1 MKMRKISVML
11 TNVLISPNVEN
22 ELTYLGIKVERLAG
36 SDRYETAVKVATI
49 LTPKD
54 SLHKSVENFLCEKA
68 GQWKVYVIGNTDV
81 ISNNVYN
88 RFLNAERIMASFET
102 RKTLG

>member
-36 SDRYETAVKVATI
+36 SDRYETAVKVAEKGMPTI
-49 LTPKD
+49 LTPMDDKGSIFILD
-54 SLHKSVENFLCEKA
+54 EPTTGLHA
-68 GQWKVYVIGNTDV
+68 
-81 ISNNVYN
+81 
-88 RFLNAERIMASFET
+88 
-102 RKTLG
+102 LG